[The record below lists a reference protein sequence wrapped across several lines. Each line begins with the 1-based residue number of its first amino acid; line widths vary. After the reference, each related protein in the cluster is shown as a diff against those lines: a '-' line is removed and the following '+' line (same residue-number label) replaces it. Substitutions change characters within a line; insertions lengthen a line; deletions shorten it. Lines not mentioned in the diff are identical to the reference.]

1 MYDYSFQNNKMQI
14 SWKLLIGDCKKLSN
28 CKIVCA
34 DSQVT
39 ETHKIV
45 VGSVSQFLKTIIS
58 EIPTGDDITFFL
70 PDFNCESVDEFL
82 GAITLNETPTNT
94 ELQRA
99 LGYEDTLLSYNRH
112 GVRV

>member
-1 MYDYSFQNNKMQI
+1 MQI
-14 SWKLLIGDCKKLSN
+14 SWKFLISDCKKLSN

-45 VGSVSQFLKTIIS
+45 LGSVSQFLKSIIS

-70 PDFNCESVDEFL
+70 PDFDCESVEEFL
-82 GAITLNETPTNT
+82 GAITLNETPSNT
-94 ELQRA
+94 ELQAA
-99 LGYEDTLLSYNRH
+99 LGKGQTKTTYRQQTLSHSQINLH
-112 GVRV
+112 V